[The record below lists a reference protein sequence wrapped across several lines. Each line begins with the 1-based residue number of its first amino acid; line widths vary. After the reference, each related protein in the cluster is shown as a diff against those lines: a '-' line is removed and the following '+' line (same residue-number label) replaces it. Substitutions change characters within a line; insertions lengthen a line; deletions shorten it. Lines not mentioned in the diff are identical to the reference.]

1 MNRRVSAYVSRGLAA
16 LLGGGLL
23 LASFGLPVT
32 GQPVAT
38 EVSSSETAAVKIC
51 SGCHT
56 MQIVMD
62 TPKDYDA
69 WHDTVQAMINR
80 GAQGTP
86 DEFDLVMD
94 FLFQDMTT
102 VDVNHAD
109 LEALM
114 TVLHASQATAEAIMA
129 RRAARPFKDLADLE
143 STEPG
148 LDRAVLDTKKRMIFF
163 Q

>member
-1 MNRRVSAYVSRGLAA
+1 MAQLVPRE
-16 LLGGGLL
+16 
-23 LASFGLPVT
+23 
-32 GQPVAT
+32 AT
-38 EVSSSETAAVKIC
+38 SPETAAVKIC

-69 WHDTVQAMINR
+69 WHDTVQSMIDR

-86 DEFDLVMD
+86 DEFDLVMQ
-94 FLFQDMTT
+94 FLFENMTT

-109 LEALM
+109 TETLM
-114 TVLHASQATAEAIMA
+114 VVLHAPQATAEAIVA
-129 RRAARPFKDLADLE
+129 RRASHPFKDLADLE
-143 STEPG
+143 GSVPG
-148 LDRAVLDTKKRMIFF
+148 LDRTKLEAKKRMIFF